1 MDKKY
6 TPHIR
11 IPFSLFDSAEYKQI
25 PDRFK
30 PNCLSVFV
38 CLLKFVNNKTNKC
51 YPRQSTISSMTGLSR
66 STIYRA
72 TLELKKAKIIQ
83 IKRLSSTLLYTIEP
97 KFIFGDV
104 SRKHI
109 DVSARPIDVS
119 DRPILIKHNTISNT
133 IFNIVERISNEG
145 GSKDKIIQE
154 LATLPTAELEKGIE
168 NKIQPYFCKLALEI
182 KSREGDKL
190 VEFNSKDILERIR
203 KKTNFA
209 YQRAIDKNKKDYDR
223 KIKSKDLLR
232 SDFKTKR

>member
-25 PDRFK
+25 PDTLK
-30 PNCLSVFV
+30 PYCLSVLT
-38 CLLKFVNNKTNKC
+38 CLLKFVNTKSGKC
-51 YPRQSTISSMTGLSR
+51 YPRRSTISSMTGLSN
-66 STIYRA
+66 STIYKV
-72 TLELKKAKIIQ
+72 TEELKRVKIIHT
-83 IKRLSSTLLYTIEP
+83 KRLPSTLLYVIEP
-97 KFIFGDV
+97 QFIFGDMRNKKV
-104 SRKHI
+104 SGVIRTSDMRNK
-109 DVSARPIDVS
+109 DV
-119 DRPILIKHNTISNT
+119 LIELSS
-133 IFNIVERISNEG
+133 FNISLITKLVERISKEG

-154 LATLPTAELEKGIE
+154 LATLPIAELEKAIE
-168 NKIQPYFCKLALEI
+168 NNDNPYFCRLALEI

-232 SDFKTKR
+232 SDFKTK